1 MKIGVLRKIYI
12 ASLSLACVSIIL
24 SILLLSVILQN
35 GGSQVVESNPE
46 TILLAI
52 KMGQLSLV
60 QFVSAFPS
68 ILALLNGGLFVWLY
82 LIEKYRGKSY
92 WFSLNWVVFSILYSI
107 MVYYSA
113 KGVVILDLI
122 YYPVMVLTWVSKVA
136 TIRILWQENK
146 QKKGE

>member
-68 ILALLNGGLFVWLY
+68 ILALLNVGLFVWLY